1 LNLPTKKDQTPNA
14 TEKPAVPPGE
24 LVPVTDEPRQGRVIA
39 AKLENPDAVVVT
51 RTENDAPWLR
61 VTAQEP
67 DIMTLDRVV
76 ALPGYKARL
85 RIDPA
90 IELELW
96 GNLPEL
102 QRIIP
107 VLESAVTFYQP
118 VDGFHADFAIQTG
131 RVYIASKQ
139 PTGAKVRLR
148 VRDEVWDLTLPDDKS
163 QVVVEVINGLVRGMS
178 RSVDPSERPQTEVVL
193 AVLQGTAGLKVRY
206 KEIPKIQENEG
217 VSWTSKGVGLEGPT
231 KLGSAPPFQPPT
243 YYSRFEL
250 PVGDDAKA
258 AREALADLANRA
270 SGRDSIRV
278 ALAELLRD
286 DMNYSRQRIVGA
298 KLAVYGRAVLGD
310 LAPVIDALNES
321 TGPFAWDIRQA
332 AEYALSATL
341 ATTTDGVQRF
351 RQQLAD
357 KLLLSEQQADL
368 AVRLLRG
375 PDDTER
381 QDPEVLDQ
389 LVEALS
395 NNWLVIRELAFRGL
409 QKVSDP
415 NNPPARAAL
424 LYNAAGM
431 APEREVGVRAW
442 RLYIEDLKKKSLDA
456 KEPVKP

>member
-1 LNLPTKKDQTPNA
+1 
-14 TEKPAVPPGE
+14 
-24 LVPVTDEPRQGRVIA
+24 
-39 AKLENPDAVVVT
+39 
-51 RTENDAPWLR
+51 
-61 VTAQEP
+61 
-67 DIMTLDRVV
+67 
-76 ALPGYKARL
+76 
-85 RIDPA
+85 
-90 IELELW
+90 
-96 GNLPEL
+96 
-102 QRIIP
+102 
-107 VLESAVTFYQP
+107 
-118 VDGFHADFAIQTG
+118 
-131 RVYIASKQ
+131 
-139 PTGAKVRLR
+139 
-148 VRDEVWDLTLPDDKS
+148 
-163 QVVVEVINGLVRGMS
+163 
-178 RSVDPSERPQTEVVL
+178 
-193 AVLQGTAGLKVRY
+193 
-206 KEIPKIQENEG
+206 
-217 VSWTSKGVGLEGPT
+217 
-231 KLGSAPPFQPPT
+231 
-243 YYSRFEL
+243 
-250 PVGDDAKA
+250 
-258 AREALADLANRA
+258 
-270 SGRDSIRV
+270 
-278 ALAELLRD
+278 
-286 DMNYSRQRIVGA
+286 MNYSRQRIVGA